1 MRSNALFVTV
11 AAMLLSSCVFRIN
24 TTSTGPKPA
33 ASAEAAI
40 SMADSAA
47 AKGFTRIEANGC
59 FDVYYTQGDSP
70 AIRLEGDTAST
81 RRTIVTGDGKTLT
94 ISAANDGDFTTR
106 LKYQMK
112 VYVSS
117 PALAEVSIK
126 GSGNFIAERGISA
139 EKLSM
144 HIAGSGDIKVTGIK
158 ADNFS
163 IDIAGSGDAYAS
175 GIDAKKAYFSI
186 AGSGGVTMD
195 GIKAGKSTGSIAGS
209 GDIKATRADIGKASC
224 SIAGSGDID
233 IQGSVKETEESV
245 AGSGSVKVTK

>member
-1 MRSNALFVTV
+1 MRRNALFVTV

-33 ASAEAAI
+33 ASAEAAV

-47 AKGFTRIEANGC
+47 AKGFTRIEANGG
-59 FDVYYTQGDSP
+59 FDVYYTQGDTLS
-70 AIRLEGDTAST
+70 IRLEGDTAST
-81 RRTIVTGDGKTLT
+81 RHTIVTGDGKTLT
-94 ISAANDGDFTTR
+94 ISAANDGDLTTK

-112 VYVSS
+112 VYVTS
-117 PALAEVSIK
+117 PALTEVSIK

-144 HIAGSGDIKVTGIK
+144 HIAGSGDIKMKGIK
-158 ADNFS
+158 ADDFS

-195 GIKAGKSTGSIAGS
+195 GIKADKFTGSIAGS
-209 GDIKATRADIGKASC
+209 GDIKATHADIGKASC

-245 AGSGSVKVTK
+245 AGSGSVKVTP

>member
-1 MRSNALFVTV
+1 MKRNVSFVTV

-33 ASAEAAI
+33 ASAEAAV

-47 AKGFTRIEANGC
+47 AKGFTRIEANSC
-59 FDVYYTQGDSP
+59 FDVYYTQGGSP

-81 RRTIVTGDGKTLT
+81 RHTIVTGDGKTLT

-158 ADNFS
+158 ADDFS

-195 GIKAGKSTGSIAGS
+195 GIKADKFTGSIAGS
-209 GDIKATRADIGKASC
+209 GDIKTTRADIGKASC

-245 AGSGSVKVTK
+245 AGSGSVKVTQ

>member
-1 MRSNALFVTV
+1 MRRNALFVTV

-33 ASAEAAI
+33 ASAEAAV

-81 RRTIVTGDGKTLT
+81 RRTIVTGDGKTLA
-94 ISAANDGDFTTR
+94 ISTAHDNDFFSHND
-106 LKYQMK
+106 YVMK
-112 VYVSS
+112 VHVTS
-117 PALAEVSIK
+117 PTLAEVSIK
-126 GSGNFIAERGISA
+126 GSGNFITERGISA

-175 GIDAKKAYFSI
+175 GLDAKKAYFSI

-195 GIKAGKSTGSIAGS
+195 GIKADKFTGSIAGS
-209 GDIKATRADIGKASC
+209 GDIKATHADIGKASC

-245 AGSGSVKVTK
+245 AGSGSVKVTQ

>member
-1 MRSNALFVTV
+1 MRRNALFVTV
-11 AAMLLSSCVFRIN
+11 AAMFLSSCVFRIN

-33 ASAEAAI
+33 ASAEAAV

-47 AKGFTRIEANGC
+47 AKGFTRIESNGS
-59 FDVYYTQGDSP
+59 FDVYYTQGDTLS
-70 AIRLEGDTAST
+70 IRLEGDTAST
-81 RRTIVTGDGKTLT
+81 RHTIVTGDGKTLT

-175 GIDAKKAYFSI
+175 GLDAKKAYFSI

-195 GIKAGKSTGSIAGS
+195 GIKADKFTGSIAGS
-209 GDIKATRADIGKASC
+209 GDIKATHADIGKASC

-245 AGSGSVKVTK
+245 AGSGSVKVTQ